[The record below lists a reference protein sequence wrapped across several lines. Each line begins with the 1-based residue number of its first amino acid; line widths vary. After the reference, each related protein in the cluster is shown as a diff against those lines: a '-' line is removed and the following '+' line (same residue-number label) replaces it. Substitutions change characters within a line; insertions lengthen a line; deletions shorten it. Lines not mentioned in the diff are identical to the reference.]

1 MLYSKMILKRSI
13 KNYYI
18 LFISF
23 FTFSLFFL
31 GFFLQ
36 ENSAGAGGFNGDFGH
51 VWNNLLL
58 FKNFGFWEGM
68 DATAGIGENKY
79 KSSRPPLLY
88 ILNAYFN
95 PFNNSKESYIISIFF
110 FSIVTYILFFLTLKK
125 KYDQELDNSSVILI
139 SSIILLSPYFRTS
152 SYWGLEENFG
162 LFTSIISVFFFKKIQ
177 LKNFL
182 NIKIDLFLLA
192 LFSSTAVYFG
202 QNLIIIPL
210 YFFLNIVLNA
220 QIDISTKIQ
229 LFFYYIIFSIPFFY
243 LIYIWGNVLPAV
255 DSEVRGTLSKISF
268 NHIGYSLTIIA
279 FYIFPFLFLKEKNI
293 LEILLEKFKSYKII
307 FILLFFI
314 VGFYFIDIINPLE
327 REPLGNGIVYK
338 FFLLFFNNFAISKYF
353 LYSSFIISA
362 IVILLYVDDNR
373 DYILISYL
381 LLSSTIIA
389 PLYQEYFDPIL
400 LIMLLLFFY
409 TRIIF
414 SLKRLLFVY
423 SYFFIFFIVANFY
436 YKSNLLL
443 FFKS

>member
-1 MLYSKMILKRSI
+1 MLYSKMILKKSY
-13 KNYYI
+13 KNYFI

-31 GFFLQ
+31 GFFLR
-36 ENSAGAGGFNGDFGH
+36 ENSAGAGGYTGDFGH

-58 FKNFGFWEGM
+58 FKNIGLWEGL

-79 KSSRPPLLY
+79 KSSRPPLVY

-95 PFNNSKESYIISIFF
+95 PFSNSKESYITSIFF
-110 FSIVTYILFFLTLKK
+110 FSIFTFISFFSTLKK
-125 KYDQELDNSSVILI
+125 RYDKELDNSSIILV

-162 LFTSIISVFFFKKIQ
+162 IFTSLISVFFFKKIQ

-192 LFSSTAVYFG
+192 LFSSAAVYFG

-210 YFFLNIVLNA
+210 YFFLNIVLNS
-220 QIDISTKIQ
+220 QVDVLKKFQ
-229 LFFYYIIFSIPFFY
+229 LFFYYTIFSIPFFY
-243 LIYIWGNVLPAV
+243 LILIWGNILPAV
-255 DSEVRGTLSKISF
+255 DSEARETLSKLSF

-293 LEILLEKFKSYKII
+293 LEICLEKFKNYKII
-307 FILLFFI
+307 FILLLFI
-314 VGFYFIDIINPLE
+314 VGFYFINIISPLE
-327 REPLGNGIVYK
+327 REPLGNGVIYK
-338 FFLLFFNNFAISKYF
+338 FFLLFFKNFIISKYF
-353 LYSSFIISA
+353 LYLSFIISV
-362 IVILLYVDDNR
+362 IIILLYVDDNR
-373 DYILISYL
+373 DYFLISYL
-381 LLSSTIIA
+381 VLSSTIIA

-409 TRIIF
+409 TKIIF
-414 SLKRLLFVY
+414 SIKKLLFLY
-423 SYFFIFFIVANFY
+423 SYFFIFFIVANVY
-436 YKSNLLL
+436 YKSNLFL